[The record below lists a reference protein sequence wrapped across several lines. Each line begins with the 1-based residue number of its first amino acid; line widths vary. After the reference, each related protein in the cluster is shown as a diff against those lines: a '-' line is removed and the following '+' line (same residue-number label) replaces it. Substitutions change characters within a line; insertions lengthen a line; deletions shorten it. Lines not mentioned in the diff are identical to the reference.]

1 MPRVQAVFTGDLI
14 GSRDVP
20 ATAVDA
26 AMDSLKNAAQ
36 SLETVHGFPARF
48 TRNRGDGWQVL
59 LPDPHLALHAYL
71 ALAATLRAAD
81 TGLATRIAIGLGPVD
96 SPGTAD
102 LSDASGAAFV
112 TSGDLLETLDTETA
126 AIAGHGVTDW
136 QRGVIALADWIVSGW
151 TAQQAEAVAV
161 TLLDP
166 THTTNAERARTLGI
180 SRQAF
185 ESRLKGSGLSAFA
198 HARHAFRSHNFE
210 APA

>member
-14 GSRDVP
+14 GSRGVS
-20 ATAVDA
+20 AAAVDA

-36 SLETVHGFPARF
+36 SLETTHGFTARF

-71 ALAATLRAAD
+71 AIAATLRAAD

-102 LSDASGAAFV
+102 LSDAAGAAFV

-136 QRGVIALADWIVSGW
+136 QRGVIALADWITSGW
-151 TAQQAEAVAV
+151 TAQQAEAVAL
-161 TLLDP
+161 TLLEP
-166 THTTNAERARTLGI
+166 SHTTNSDRARTLGI

-185 ESRLKGSGLSAFA
+185 EARLKGSGLSAFSP
-198 HARHAFRSHNFE
+198 ARRAFQTHDFE
-210 APA
+210 PPA